1 MPDPVALVTVIQGT
15 LLTAVHEH
23 CVPETTDSD
32 EPVLPICGTVTVVG
46 VTVDEQPEADCV
58 NVTVFPATVIVP
70 VRLAP
75 VVFAAT
81 L

>member
-1 MPDPVALVTVIQGT
+1 MPDPVALVTETQGT

-23 CVPETTDSD
+23 CVPETTESD
-32 EPVLPICGTVTVVG
+32 EPGLPICGTVTVVG
-46 VTVDEQPEADCV
+46 VTVDGHPEADCV